1 MTDNKKATLEN
12 NKAKVEKS
20 KSDKKEYSN
29 KPPSDHV
36 VDNPY
41 KAIIKNALIPILF
54 GAIVGAA
61 VSFLLSIN
69 IVPRLPLWN
78 ELKEAQ
84 EKSAVNFDNISNQM
98 NELKIMVAKINSD
111 IPEEVD
117 ILPIVNELGEL
128 SKKVQIIEKYDFSQ
142 SDVSIKKIEALV
154 DDKIKMLE
162 EDIYLLGTKIE
173 KNVPMNIPSTNED
186 ANVSLNEALASM
198 QNAITTGLPFQKTLT
213 DYEMAS
219 GREAPPII
227 KIWSKTGVTTQFN
240 LLQTFPEYARNLL
253 QIEHDNHFTN
263 EESGLGIIKFLKK
276 FVKTRSTSP
285 QVGTSNDAIL
295 SRAEHSLK
303 NGDIEKALKELDRL
317 PLDLQNEMRDW
328 YKKAKNHLEIN
339 NAMNKLIYFHT
350 D

>member
-20 KSDKKEYSN
+20 KSDLKDYSN
-29 KPPSDHV
+29 KTSSDQV
-36 VDNPY
+36 VDKQY
-41 KAIIKNALIPILF
+41 KAIIKNALIPVLF

-84 EKSAVNFDNISNQM
+84 EKSAVNFDNISKQM

-111 IPEEVD
+111 IPEEVN

-128 SKKVQIIEKYDFSQ
+128 SKKVQMIEKYDFSQ

-162 EDIYLLGTKIE
+162 EDIYLLGTKVE
-173 KNVPMNIPSTNED
+173 KNVPMNMPSTDEN

-198 QNAITTGLPFQKTLT
+198 QKAITTGLPFQKTLT
-213 DYEMAS
+213 DYETAS
-219 GREAPPII
+219 GREAPSII
-227 KIWSKTGVTTQFN
+227 KLWAKSGVTTQFN
-240 LLQTFPEYARNLL
+240 LLQTFPKYARNLL
-253 QIEHDNHFTN
+253 QIEHDNHFTD
-263 EESGLGIIKFLKK
+263 EESGLGISKFLKK

-285 QVGTSNDAIL
+285 KVGTSNDAIL
-295 SRAEHSLK
+295 SRAEYSLK

-328 YKKAKNHLEIN
+328 YNEAKNHLEIN
-339 NAMNKLIYFHT
+339 KAMNQLIYFHR

>member
-1 MTDNKKATLEN
+1 MTDNKKTTLEN
-12 NKAKVEKS
+12 NKAEVEKS

-29 KPPSDHV
+29 KPSIDQV
-36 VDNPY
+36 ADNPY
-41 KAIIKNALIPILF
+41 KAIIKNALIPVLF
-54 GAIVGAA
+54 GAVVGAA

-84 EKSAVNFDNISNQM
+84 EKSAVNFDNISKQM

-128 SKKVQIIEKYDFSQ
+128 RKKVQIIEKYDFSQ
-142 SDVSIKKIEALV
+142 SDISIKEIEALV

-173 KNVPMNIPSTNED
+173 KNVPMNMPSTDED

-219 GREAPPII
+219 GREAPSII
-227 KIWSKTGVTTQFN
+227 KIWAKTGVATQFN

-253 QIEHDNHFTN
+253 QIEHDNHFTD
-263 EESGLGIIKFLKK
+263 EESGLGIAKFFKK

-295 SRAEHSLK
+295 SRAEYSLK

-339 NAMNKLIYFHT
+339 NAMNQLIFFHT

>member
-78 ELKEAQ
+78 EFKEAQ
-84 EKSAVNFDNISNQM
+84 EKSAVNFDNISKQM

-142 SDVSIKKIEALV
+142 SDVSIKKIETLV

-173 KNVPMNIPSTNED
+173 KNVPMNMPSTNEN

-219 GREAPPII
+219 GREAPPIF

-263 EESGLGIIKFLKK
+263 EGSGLGIVKFLKK

-303 NGDIEKALKELDRL
+303 NGDIEKALKELDQL

-328 YKKAKNHLEIN
+328 YKEAKNHLEIN
-339 NAMNKLIYFHT
+339 DAMNKLIYFHT

>member
-20 KSDKKEYSN
+20 KSEKKEYSN

-111 IPEEVD
+111 IPEEGD
-117 ILPIVNELGEL
+117 MLPIINELGEL
-128 SKKVQIIEKYDFSQ
+128 SKKVQIIEKYDFLQ

-154 DDKIKMLE
+154 DDKIKM
-162 EDIYLLGTKIE
+162 
-173 KNVPMNIPSTNED
+173 
-186 ANVSLNEALASM
+186 
-198 QNAITTGLPFQKTLT
+198 
-213 DYEMAS
+213 
-219 GREAPPII
+219 
-227 KIWSKTGVTTQFN
+227 
-240 LLQTFPEYARNLL
+240 
-253 QIEHDNHFTN
+253 
-263 EESGLGIIKFLKK
+263 
-276 FVKTRSTSP
+276 
-285 QVGTSNDAIL
+285 
-295 SRAEHSLK
+295 
-303 NGDIEKALKELDRL
+303 
-317 PLDLQNEMRDW
+317 
-328 YKKAKNHLEIN
+328 
-339 NAMNKLIYFHT
+339 
-350 D
+350 

>member
-20 KSDKKEYSN
+20 KSDLKDYSN
-29 KPPSDHV
+29 KTSSDQV
-36 VDNPY
+36 VDKQY
-41 KAIIKNALIPILF
+41 KAIIKNALIPVLF

-84 EKSAVNFDNISNQM
+84 EKSAVNFDNISKQM

-111 IPEEVD
+111 IPEEVN

-128 SKKVQIIEKYDFSQ
+128 SKKVQMIEKYDFSQ

-162 EDIYLLGTKIE
+162 EDIYLLGTKVE
-173 KNVPMNIPSTNED
+173 KNVPMNMPSTNEN

-198 QNAITTGLPFQKTLT
+198 QKAITTGLPFQKTLT
-213 DYEMAS
+213 DYETAS
-219 GREAPPII
+219 GREAPSII
-227 KIWSKTGVTTQFN
+227 KVWAKTGVTTQFN
-240 LLQTFPEYARNLL
+240 LLQTFPKYARNLL
-253 QIEHDNHFTN
+253 QIEHDNHFTD
-263 EESGLGIIKFLKK
+263 EESGLGIAKFLKK

-285 QVGTSNDAIL
+285 KVGTSNDAIL
-295 SRAEHSLK
+295 SRAEYSLK

-328 YKKAKNHLEIN
+328 YNEAKNHLEIN
-339 NAMNKLIYFHT
+339 NAMNQLIYFHT

>member
-20 KSDKKEYSN
+20 KSDKEEYSN
-29 KPPSDHV
+29 KPSSDQV
-36 VDNPY
+36 VDKHY
-41 KAIIKNALIPILF
+41 KAIIKNALIPVLF
-54 GAIVGAA
+54 GAVVGAA

-84 EKSAVNFDNISNQM
+84 EKSAVNFDNISKQM

-128 SKKVQIIEKYDFSQ
+128 RKKVQIIEKYDFSQ
-142 SDVSIKKIEALV
+142 SDISIKEIGALV

-173 KNVPMNIPSTNED
+173 KNVPMNMPSTNED

-219 GREAPPII
+219 GREAPSII
-227 KIWSKTGVTTQFN
+227 KIWAKTGVATQFN

-263 EESGLGIIKFLKK
+263 EESGLGIIKVFKK

-295 SRAEHSLK
+295 SRAEYSLK

-328 YKKAKNHLEIN
+328 YKEAKNHLEIN
-339 NAMNKLIYFHT
+339 NAMNQLIFFHT

>member
-20 KSDKKEYSN
+20 KSDLKDYSN
-29 KPPSDHV
+29 KTSSDQV
-36 VDNPY
+36 VDKQY
-41 KAIIKNALIPILF
+41 KAIIKNALIPVLF

-84 EKSAVNFDNISNQM
+84 EKSAVNFDNISKQM

-111 IPEEVD
+111 IPEEVN
-117 ILPIVNELGEL
+117 ILPIVNELREL
-128 SKKVQIIEKYDFSQ
+128 SKKVQMIEKYDFSQ

-162 EDIYLLGTKIE
+162 EDIYLLGTKVE
-173 KNVPMNIPSTNED
+173 KNVPMNMPSTDEN
-186 ANVSLNEALASM
+186 ANVSLNEALGSM
-198 QNAITTGLPFQKTLT
+198 QKAIATGLPFQKTLK
-213 DYEMAS
+213 DYETAS
-219 GREAPPII
+219 GIEAPSII
-227 KIWSKTGVTTQFN
+227 KIWAKTGVSTQFN
-240 LLQTFPEYARNLL
+240 LLQTFPEYARKLL
-253 QIEHDNHFTN
+253 QVEHDNHFTD
-263 EESGLGIIKFLKK
+263 EESGLGISKFLKK

-285 QVGTSNDAIL
+285 KVGNSNDAIL
-295 SRAEHSLK
+295 SRAEYSLK
-303 NGDIEKALKELDRL
+303 NGDIEKALRELDRL

-328 YKKAKNHLEIN
+328 YNEAKNHLEIN
-339 NAMNKLIYFHT
+339 NAMNQLIYFHT

>member
-12 NKAKVEKS
+12 NKAKVVKS

-29 KPPSDHV
+29 KPSSDQV
-36 VDNPY
+36 VDKHY
-41 KAIIKNALIPILF
+41 KAIIKNALIPVLF
-54 GAIVGAA
+54 GAVVGAA

-84 EKSAVNFDNISNQM
+84 EKSAVNFDNISKQM

-117 ILPIVNELGEL
+117 ILPIVDELGEL
-128 SKKVQIIEKYDFSQ
+128 RKKVQLIEKYDFSR
-142 SDVSIKKIEALV
+142 SDINIKEIEALV

-162 EDIYLLGTKIE
+162 EDFYLLGTKIE
-173 KNVPMNIPSTNED
+173 KNMPINMPSTNKD

-219 GREAPPII
+219 GREAPSII
-227 KIWSKTGVTTQFN
+227 KIWAKTGVATQFN

-253 QIEHDNHFTN
+253 QIEHDNHFTD
-263 EESGLGIIKFLKK
+263 EESGLGIAKFFKK

-295 SRAEHSLK
+295 SRAEYSLK

-317 PLDLQNEMRDW
+317 PLVLQNEMRDW
-328 YKKAKNHLEIN
+328 YKEAKNHLEIN
-339 NAMNKLIYFHT
+339 NAMNQLIFFHT

>member
-1 MTDNKKATLEN
+1 
-12 NKAKVEKS
+12 
-20 KSDKKEYSN
+20 
-29 KPPSDHV
+29 
-36 VDNPY
+36 
-41 KAIIKNALIPILF
+41 
-54 GAIVGAA
+54 
-61 VSFLLSIN
+61 
-69 IVPRLPLWN
+69 
-78 ELKEAQ
+78 
-84 EKSAVNFDNISNQM
+84 M

-117 ILPIVNELGEL
+117 MLPIINELGEL
-128 SKKVQIIEKYDFSQ
+128 SKKVQIIEKYDFLQ

-219 GREAPPII
+219 GREAPSII
-227 KIWSKTGVTTQFN
+227 KIWAKTGVATQFN

-253 QIEHDNHFTN
+253 QIEHDNHFTD
-263 EESGLGIIKFLKK
+263 EESGLGIAKFLKK

-295 SRAEHSLK
+295 SRAEYSLK

-328 YKKAKNHLEIN
+328 YKEAKNHLEIN
-339 NAMNKLIYFHT
+339 NAMNQLIFFHT

>member
-20 KSDKKEYSN
+20 KSDLKDYSN
-29 KPPSDHV
+29 KTSSDQV
-36 VDNPY
+36 VDKQY
-41 KAIIKNALIPILF
+41 KAIIKNALIPVLF

-84 EKSAVNFDNISNQM
+84 EKSAVNFDNISKQM

-111 IPEEVD
+111 IPEEVN

-128 SKKVQIIEKYDFSQ
+128 SKKVQMIEKYDFSQ
-142 SDVSIKKIEALV
+142 SDASIKKIEALV
-154 DDKIKMLE
+154 DDKIKMLK
-162 EDIYLLGTKIE
+162 EDIYLLGTKVE
-173 KNVPMNIPSTNED
+173 KNVPMNMPSTDEN

-198 QNAITTGLPFQKTLT
+198 QKAITTGLPFQKTLT

-219 GREAPPII
+219 GREAPSII
-227 KIWSKTGVTTQFN
+227 KLWAKSGVTTQFN
-240 LLQTFPEYARNLL
+240 LLQTFPKYARNLL
-253 QIEHDNHFTN
+253 QIEHDNHFTD
-263 EESGLGIIKFLKK
+263 EESGLGIAKFLKK

-285 QVGTSNDAIL
+285 KVGTSNDAIL
-295 SRAEHSLK
+295 SRAEYSLK

-328 YKKAKNHLEIN
+328 YNEAKNHLEIN
-339 NAMNKLIYFHT
+339 KAMNQLIYFHR

>member
-36 VDNPY
+36 VDNSY

-78 ELKEAQ
+78 ELKESQ
-84 EKSAVNFDNISNQM
+84 EKSAVNFDNISKQM

-128 SKKVQIIEKYDFSQ
+128 RKKVQIIEKYDFSQ
-142 SDVSIKKIEALV
+142 SDISIKEIEALV

-219 GREAPPII
+219 GREAPSII
-227 KIWSKTGVTTQFN
+227 KIWAKTGVATQFN

-253 QIEHDNHFTN
+253 QIEHDNHFTD
-263 EESGLGIIKFLKK
+263 EESGLGIAKFFKK

-339 NAMNKLIYFHT
+339 NAMNQLIFFHT

>member
-20 KSDKKEYSN
+20 KSDKEEYSN
-29 KPPSDHV
+29 KPSSDQV
-36 VDNPY
+36 VDKHY
-41 KAIIKNALIPILF
+41 KAIINKALIPVLF
-54 GAIVGAA
+54 GAVVGAA

-84 EKSAVNFDNISNQM
+84 EKSAVNFDNISKQM

-128 SKKVQIIEKYDFSQ
+128 RKKVQIIEKYDFSQ
-142 SDVSIKKIEALV
+142 SDISIKEIEALV

-219 GREAPPII
+219 GREAPSII
-227 KIWSKTGVTTQFN
+227 KIWAKTGVATQFN

-253 QIEHDNHFTN
+253 QIEHDNHFTD
-263 EESGLGIIKFLKK
+263 EESGLGIAKFLKK

-295 SRAEHSLK
+295 SRAEYSLK

-328 YKKAKNHLEIN
+328 YKEAKNHLEIN
-339 NAMNKLIYFHT
+339 NAMNQLIFFHT

>member
-20 KSDKKEYSN
+20 KSDKEEYSN
-29 KPPSDHV
+29 KPSSDQV
-36 VDNPY
+36 VDKHY
-41 KAIIKNALIPILF
+41 KAIIKNALIPVLF
-54 GAIVGAA
+54 GAVVGAA

-84 EKSAVNFDNISNQM
+84 EKSAVNFDNISKQM

-128 SKKVQIIEKYDFSQ
+128 RKKVQIIEKYDFSQ
-142 SDVSIKKIEALV
+142 SDISIKEIEALV

-162 EDIYLLGTKIE
+162 EDINLLGTKIE
-173 KNVPMNIPSTNED
+173 NVPMNMPSTNED

-219 GREAPPII
+219 GREAPSII
-227 KIWSKTGVTTQFN
+227 KIWAKTGVATQFN

-253 QIEHDNHFTN
+253 QIEHDNHFTD
-263 EESGLGIIKFLKK
+263 EESGLGIAKFFKK

-295 SRAEHSLK
+295 SRAEYSLK

-339 NAMNKLIYFHT
+339 NAMNQLIFFHT

>member
-20 KSDKKEYSN
+20 KSDKEEYSN
-29 KPPSDHV
+29 KPSSDQV
-36 VDNPY
+36 VDKHY
-41 KAIIKNALIPILF
+41 KAIIKNALIPVLF
-54 GAIVGAA
+54 GAVVGAA

-84 EKSAVNFDNISNQM
+84 EKSAVNFDNISKQM

-128 SKKVQIIEKYDFSQ
+128 RKKVQIIEKYDFSQ
-142 SDVSIKKIEALV
+142 SDISIKEIEALV

-173 KNVPMNIPSTNED
+173 KNVPMNMPSTNED

-219 GREAPPII
+219 GREAPSII
-227 KIWSKTGVTTQFN
+227 KIWAKTGVATQFN

-253 QIEHDNHFTN
+253 QIEHDNHFTD
-263 EESGLGIIKFLKK
+263 EESGLGIAKFFKK

-295 SRAEHSLK
+295 SRAEYSLK

-328 YKKAKNHLEIN
+328 YKEAKNHLEIN
-339 NAMNKLIYFHT
+339 NAMNQLIFFHT

>member
-12 NKAKVEKS
+12 NKAKVVKS

-29 KPPSDHV
+29 KPSSDQV
-36 VDNPY
+36 VDKQY
-41 KAIIKNALIPILF
+41 KANIKNALIPVLF

-84 EKSAVNFDNISNQM
+84 EKSAVNFDNISKQM

-162 EDIYLLGTKIE
+162 EDIYLLVTKIE
-173 KNVPMNIPSTNED
+173 KNVPLNMPSTNEN

-219 GREAPPII
+219 GREAPSII
-227 KIWSKTGVTTQFN
+227 KIWAKTGVTTQFN

-253 QIEHDNHFTN
+253 KIEHYNHFTD
-263 EESGLGIIKFLKK
+263 EESGLGIAKFLKK

-285 QVGTSNDAIL
+285 QSGTSNDAIL
-295 SRAEHSLK
+295 SRAEYSLK

-328 YKKAKNHLEIN
+328 YKEAKNHLEIN
-339 NAMNKLIYFHT
+339 NAMNQLIFFHT